1 MDNKV
6 LVIGA
11 DHHNTLG
18 IVESLGF
25 KGVLSYVIIV
35 ADIKNSFVLKSKY
48 VTEGWICR
56 TPEDVVEE
64 MLSHFSDTKNKV
76 IVYSSYDNVTSEL
89 DAASNRLSP
98 YFILPVSNNSGSL
111 RQKMSKEYMSELAR
125 EVGLNVPQT
134 WIVSDGKIPIDVEYP
149 CITKAI
155 SSIEGSKKNIRIC
168 QNADELLDF
177 FKKSDHCPTIQIQK
191 FVSKEYEFQF
201 LGCSLNNG
209 EHVIISGRTHIDRPN
224 GIDNTFFLK
233 FDKVEPEFSDTLIKA
248 KEFIKR
254 AGYSGTFSIE
264 FLKDKN
270 SGKHYFTETNFRNDG
285 NAICQTSA
293 GINIPYIYYLY
304 YSGEDWE
311 KELNNS
317 IIKTTYLM
325 PEIYYF
331 KCMLKREVS
340 LKEWW
345 KNFRKTTC
353 FISYFNED
361 SKPFWY
367 SLKKE
372 IEITVGNKI
381 SFLCKL

>member
-1 MDNKV
+1 MNNKV

-18 IVESLGF
+18 IVESLGL
-25 KGVLSYVIIV
+25 KGIYSYVIIV

-48 VTEGWICR
+48 IAKGWICR

-64 MLSHFSDTKNKV
+64 MLSHFSDTINRT
-76 IVYSSYDNVTSEL
+76 IVYSSYDNVSSVL

-98 YFILPVSNNSGSL
+98 YFILPVTNEPGSL
-111 RQKMSKEYMSELAR
+111 GHKMSKEYMSELAR
-125 EVGLNVPQT
+125 QVGLNVPKT
-134 WIVSDGKIPIDVEYP
+134 WLVSDGKIPNDVEYP

-155 SSIEGSKKNIRIC
+155 SSVEGSKKNICIC
-168 QNADELLDF
+168 HTSDELADF
-177 FKKSDHCPTIQIQK
+177 FKKSDHCPIIQIQK
-191 FVSKEYEFQF
+191 FISKEYEFQF

-209 EHVIISGRTHIDRPN
+209 EHVIMSGRTHIDRPN

-233 FDKVEPEFSDTLIKA
+233 FDKVEQEFNDTLTKA

-254 AGYSGTFSIE
+254 TGYSGTFSIE

-270 SGKHYFTETNFRNDG
+270 NGNYYFTETNFRNDG

-304 YSGEDWE
+304 YSGKDWE
-311 KELNNS
+311 LELNNS
-317 IIKTTYLM
+317 SIKTTYLM

-331 KCMLKREVS
+331 KCLLKREFS
-340 LKEWW
+340 FKEWW
-345 KNFRKTTC
+345 RNLRKTTC
-353 FISYFNED
+353 FITYFKGD

-372 IEITVGNKI
+372 IGITICNKI
-381 SFLCKL
+381 PCYNK